1 MAEKSLPIR
10 LFAKRSVDE
19 MRTEGGGGS
28 NPPSWILSGEDL
40 DRRSRALVEDIRD
53 CLNDSRH
60 NSDMPYALQ
69 ADLVSK
75 ARAKSHRKAIVDMLD
90 VGALPT
96 VVGVVGDTGLML
108 KVDRAAANK
117 IIERISEPSR
127 YDKAISAL
135 LKIKKFEPYVNIRED
150 ETTYKV
156 RLLDHQDKRS
166 NEILRSR
173 FEAMLKERNLVYR
186 AAFYS
191 PHLILYR
198 LDANCKQMRAIA
210 DSALA
215 EGLFSIEPMPRYH
228 ATFDSFDE
236 DRAVVVPK
244 VPVPGSAH
252 PIVGILDSGI
262 EPIVQL
268 SPWIIEERWSPY
280 PENILDTS
288 HGTFVSGIALYGDDL
303 EGKDWVGGIDPL
315 LFDAAVLP
323 NEKLQGVEED
333 ELISNIRRAVALKHE
348 TVKVWNLSV
357 SMPRPVLDNSFS
369 DLAVALDDIQD
380 QYGVMIC
387 KSAGNCAGFAYGT
400 QKSRVRVGGDSVRAL
415 TVGSAAHE
423 KGSWDF
429 AEIGSASPFSCVGRG
444 PESIVKPEVCHY
456 GGNAGLAL
464 GQIQRTPVKSL
475 STDGGIALNV
485 GTSFSTPRL
494 AALAASLGISLDQ
507 KFDPLLTKALI
518 VHSATHPRTTFI
530 PSDDRVLEMGF
541 GIPGNLQSILYDSPH
556 EATLILRDVLK
567 KGEYIDIMDFP
578 MPASLIKNGYYTGQ
592 IIVTVV
598 YEPLLDA
605 SQGGEYCQSDINVR
619 MGTYAEKRERDI
631 RKPSVLNAIGRKDA
645 QNLLLKNPY
654 SKKLMKEAQTDF
666 ALAEQMLIEYGG
678 KYCPVKKFAVDL
690 SDLTDAYR
698 ESVESHR
705 SWYLEIYGVYRDN
718 TERRALQEKLEL
730 SQEFCVVISIRD
742 PFGMEPVYNE
752 VAQGL
757 TNFSFLHSAV
767 KLNNEVQISV

>member
-10 LFAKRSVDE
+10 VFAKRAVDE

-28 NPPSWILSGEDL
+28 NPPSWILSGEEL
-40 DRRSRALVEDIRD
+40 ERKSRALVGDIKD

-60 NSDMPYALQ
+60 NSDMPYVLQ
-69 ADLVSK
+69 ADLIAR
-75 ARAKSHRKAIVDMLD
+75 ARAKSHRKAIVDMLE

-96 VVGVVGDTGLML
+96 VVGVAGDTGLML
-108 KVDRAAANK
+108 KVDRAEADK
-117 IIERISEPSR
+117 IIGRISETNR
-127 YDKAISAL
+127 YGKAISAL
-135 LKIKKFEPYVNIRED
+135 SKIKKFEPYVNIKEN
-150 ETTYKV
+150 ETIYKV
-156 RLLDHQDKRS
+156 RLLDHQDEQS
-166 NEILRSR
+166 NETLRSQ
-173 FEAMLKERNLVYR
+173 FEALLREQNLVYR
-186 AAFYS
+186 AVFYS
-191 PHLILYR
+191 AHLVLYR
-198 LDANCKQMRAIA
+198 LNANQDQMQAIA
-210 DSALA
+210 DSSLA

-228 ATFDSFDE
+228 ATLDSLDE
-236 DRAVVVPK
+236 DGSVVASKAPE
-244 VPVPGSAH
+244 PGSVH
-252 PIVGILDSGI
+252 PTVGILDSGI
-262 EPIVQL
+262 ESIDQL
-268 SPWIIEERWSPY
+268 TPWLIEERWSPY
-280 PENILDTS
+280 PESILDTS
-288 HGTFVSGIALYGDDL
+288 HGTFVSGVALYGDDL
-303 EGKDWVGGIDPL
+303 EGRDWVGGIDPF

-323 NEKLQGVEED
+323 SEKLQGVEED
-333 ELISNIRRAVALKHE
+333 ELISNVRRAVALKHE

-357 SMPRPVLDNSFS
+357 SMPRPVSDNSFS

-380 QYGVMIC
+380 EYGVMIC
-387 KSAGNCAGFAYGT
+387 KSAGNCAGFAYGA
-400 QKSRVRVGGDSVRAL
+400 QKSRVRAGGDSVRAL

-423 KGSWDF
+423 KGPWDL
-429 AEIGSASPFSCVGRG
+429 AEVGSASPFSCVGRG
-444 PESIVKPEVCHY
+444 PEFIIKPEVCHY

-475 STDGGIALNV
+475 SVDGGIALNV

-494 AALAASLGISLDQ
+494 TALAASLEASLDQ
-507 KFDPLLTKALI
+507 KFDPLLTKTLI

-541 GIPGNLQSILYDSPH
+541 GIPGNLRSILYDNPH
-556 EATLILRDVLK
+556 EATLILRDALK

-578 MPASLIKNGYYTGQ
+578 MPASLVKNGYYTGQ

-598 YEPLLDA
+598 YKPILDA

-654 SKKLMKEAQTDF
+654 SKKRIKDAQTDF
-666 ALAEQMLIEYGG
+666 GLAEQMLIEYEG

-698 ESVESHR
+698 ASVESHR

-718 TERRALQEKLEL
+718 AERRALREKLEL

-742 PFGMEPVYNE
+742 PLGREPVYNE

-757 TNFSFLHSAV
+757 TNFNFLHRTV
-767 KLNNEVQISV
+767 KLNNEVQISG